1 MGPSGPLEIK
11 MFYVLSED
19 YSYDGSKNIWAG
31 NNLVQLF
38 DKASTPKCMKLVE
51 DECYD
56 LVVEVFS
63 LEGKMVKHV
72 YVEAK
77 HMKTFDAFKKLLK
90 VDD

>member
-1 MGPSGPLEIK
+1 MLLIPILC
-11 MFYVLSED
+11 
-19 YSYDGSKNIWAG
+19 
-31 NNLVQLF
+31 
-38 DKASTPKCMKLVE
+38 KASTPKCMKLVE

-77 HMKTFDAFKKLLK
+77 HMKSFDAFKKLLK

>member
-1 MGPSGPLEIK
+1 

-38 DKASTPKCMKLVE
+38 DRASTPKCMSLVE
-51 DECYD
+51 DEYYN

-63 LEGKMVKHV
+63 LEGTMVKHV
-72 YVEAK
+72 YVEEK
-77 HMKTFDAFKKLLK
+77 HMKSFDAFKKLLK